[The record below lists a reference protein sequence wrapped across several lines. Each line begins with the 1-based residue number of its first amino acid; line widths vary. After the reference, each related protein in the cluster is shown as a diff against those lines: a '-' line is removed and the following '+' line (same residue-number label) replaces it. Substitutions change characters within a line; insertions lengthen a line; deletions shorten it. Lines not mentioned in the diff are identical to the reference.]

1 MRKTFRVAVLSAVL
15 VLTSC
20 TTIATHIPG
29 VYAIDVD
36 QGNIID
42 QEMID
47 QLRPEMNKR
56 QVLYVLGTP
65 LLVDVFHKDRWDY
78 IYSVQ
83 PGSEDR
89 MQKRITLFFKGDNLM
104 GVQGDFRPSTLP
116 VVVKSKDETV
126 DVPKRELEKTFF
138 QKIAG
143 IFESDSAEDPVEKK
157 ADEEAEADD
166 DQLESG
172 ISTETIETEA
182 SEEPD
187 TLTIDEDEDSS
198 IDSDTPLESD
208 TELPSPEEETTEP
221 EPQTEESGSSN

>member
-1 MRKTFRVAVLSAVL
+1 MRKTFRVAILAAVL
-15 VLTSC
+15 VLASC
-20 TTIATHIPG
+20 TTIATHFPG

-126 DVPKRELEKTFF
+126 DVPKRELDKTFF
-138 QKIAG
+138 QKIGALFGAG
-143 IFESDSAEDPVEKK
+143 SDDDTVEKE
-157 ADEEAEADD
+157 ADDEAEADD
-166 DQLESG
+166 ETLETE
-172 ISTETIETEA
+172 ISTEEIETEP
-182 SEEPD
+182 SDESD
-187 TLTIDEDEDSS
+187 TLTIDEEEDSS
-198 IDSDTPLESD
+198 SDSETPLESD
-208 TELPSPEEETTEP
+208 TEVPSSEEEITETEP
-221 EPQTEESGSSN
+221 PTEEVGSE

>member
-1 MRKTFRVAVLSAVL
+1 MRKTFRVAILAAVL
-15 VLTSC
+15 VLASC
-20 TTIATHIPG
+20 TTIATHFPG

-126 DVPKRELEKTFF
+126 DVPKRELDKTFF
-138 QKIAG
+138 QKIGALFGAG
-143 IFESDSAEDPVEKK
+143 SDDDTVEK
-157 ADEEAEADD
+157 EADD
-166 DQLESG
+166 ETLETE
-172 ISTETIETEA
+172 ISTEEIETEP
-182 SEEPD
+182 SDESD
-187 TLTIDEDEDSS
+187 TLTIDEEEDSS
-198 IDSDTPLESD
+198 SDSETPLESD
-208 TELPSPEEETTEP
+208 AEVPSSEEEITETEP
-221 EPQTEESGSSN
+221 PTGEVGTE